1 MLQSISLNAVLAA
14 GHLLWFRIGVC
25 GPFFFLFP
33 EGRQIEA
40 ASLQDF
46 SSTAVCLIG
55 AAESTSRGPIFI
67 RDWKSRF
74 SIFTFFFS
82 FAKAGII

>member
-1 MLQSISLNAVLAA
+1 MLQAISVNIVLAA

-55 AAESTSRGPIFI
+55 AAESISRGPIF
-67 RDWKSRF
+67 F
-74 SIFTFFFS
+74 
-82 FAKAGII
+82 